1 MANGCFII
9 IKEIL
14 TIKEINENNKYI
26 ISENSLFKILILEI
40 NEKEVLFFWS
50 FKKNSFYFW
59 ITKSMFL
66 LNY

>member
-1 MANGCFII
+1 MARGCFIVM
-9 IKEIL
+9 KAIL
-14 TIKEINENNKYI
+14 TINEIKENTKYI

>member
-40 NEKEVLFFWS
+40 NEKEVLFF
-50 FKKNSFYFW
+50 
-59 ITKSMFL
+59 
-66 LNY
+66 